1 MSPRPQ
7 WRGLY
12 LFNRLRFLDYAR
24 NDKSKLG
31 FLNFAQNDR
40 SKNDVIILKLRNNI
54 MERNRDDY
62 GEYKQ
67 SAYNC
72 KILFD
77 MLIGFE

>member
-12 LFNRLRFLDYAR
+12 LFNQLRFLNYAR

-31 FLNFAQNDR
+31 FVDFAQND
-40 SKNDVIILKLRNNI
+40 SSTNNVIILKLRDSI
-54 MERNRDDY
+54 MERNRNDY

-72 KILFD
+72 KIFFD